1 MDVKESR
8 FVKEG
13 GGDQLCAS
21 LRGSQGEKTREKR
34 ALGLVDLTCTVSEV
48 SKTGTGLACL
58 KRERELRKW
67 STDATCG

>member
-1 MDVKESR
+1 MDMKESR

-13 GGDQLCAS
+13 GGDQLGAS
-21 LRGSQGEKTREKR
+21 LRGSTGENMREKR
-34 ALGLVDLTCTVSEV
+34 ALGLVDLTRTVSEV

-58 KRERELRKW
+58 KRERELRTW

>member
-1 MDVKESR
+1 MEVKESR

-21 LRGSQGEKTREKR
+21 LRGSQGEKMREKR
-34 ALGLVDLTCTVSEV
+34 ALGLVDLTRTVSEV

-58 KRERELRKW
+58 KRERELRTW